1 MKRKPWRRQLSEEAE
16 AISVHATRL
25 EQVTMATRAG
35 IIGLGFSVLFVLLPT
50 LVGFSIYKQ
59 TISPWFYLINPP
71 LLWLFFRHGKTFV
84 RWNWRFMRK
93 SLCRT
98 QWAKDEG
105 YTPNDFT
112 LFADGSDGNP

>member
-1 MKRKPWRRQLSEEAE
+1 MKRNPWRRQLSEEAE
-16 AISVHATRL
+16 AVYAHVTRREKL
-25 EQVTMATRAG
+25 TMATRAG

-59 TISPWFYLINPP
+59 AISPWFYLVNVP
-71 LLWLFFRHGKTFV
+71 LLWLFIRHGKTFV

-98 QWAKDEG
+98 QWAKDQG
-105 YTPNDFT
+105 YAPDTMS
-112 LFADGSDGNP
+112 LFADRSDLNQ